1 MSNELK
7 YEAIKDMIQ
16 KFHDE
21 KAMTDYI
28 HPDLLPD
35 IALYMDQVTTFMDE
49 HLKNTKR
56 YPDDK
61 ILTKTM
67 INNYAKND
75 LLPAPEK
82 KKYSK
87 EHLLLLT
94 FIYYYKSFLSIND
107 IQTLLKPITDNYFN
121 SDSDLNLERIYE
133 DIYNTQ
139 MALTDELFEDLESKY
154 HYAGEAFPDASAKDR
169 NRLSLFSFVCTLSY
183 DISVKKQLIE
193 HIIDYMHETEAA
205 AKDSAKESSKELKKE
220 KDAATKKERKSKEN
234 K

>member
-1 MSNELK
+1 MSKELK
-7 YEAIKDMIQ
+7 YEDIKDMIQ

-21 KAMTDYI
+21 KSMTDYI

-67 INNYAKND
+67 INNYAKNN

-107 IQTLLKPITDNYFN
+107 IQTLLKPITDRYFN
-121 SDSDLNLERIYE
+121 ADSELNLERIYE

-154 HYAGEAFPDASAKDR
+154 HFAGEAFPDASSKDHEL
-169 NRLSLFSFVCTLSY
+169 LSMFSFICTLSY

-193 HIIDYMHETEAA
+193 HIIDYIRETEDTDKNSK
-205 AKDSAKESSKELKKE
+205 KDASAK
-220 KDAATKKERKSKEN
+220 KDKEN
-234 K
+234 KKDKKSPSNHQ

>member
-1 MSNELK
+1 MNNELK

-16 KFHDE
+16 KFHDA

-154 HYAGEAFPDASAKDR
+154 HYAGEAFPDANDKDR

-193 HIIDYMHETEAA
+193 QIIDYIRTTDEAA
-205 AKDSAKESSKELKKE
+205 NENKKELSSKKDKKAKESK
-220 KDAATKKERKSKEN
+220 
-234 K
+234 

>member
-154 HYAGEAFPDASAKDR
+154 HYAGEAFPDASAEDR

-205 AKDSAKESSKELKKE
+205 AKESAKENSKEVKKE
-220 KDAATKKERKSKEN
+220 KDIASKKERKSKEN